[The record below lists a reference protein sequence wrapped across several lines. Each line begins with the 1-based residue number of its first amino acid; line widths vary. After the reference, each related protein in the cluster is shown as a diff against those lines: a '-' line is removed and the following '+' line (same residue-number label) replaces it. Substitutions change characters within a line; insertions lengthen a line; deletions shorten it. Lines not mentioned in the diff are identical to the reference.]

1 MMNQQPVLKSITPL
15 IPAGGDIEKSIAFY
29 EQQLGFTTI
38 YTEGN
43 PIEIAI
49 IRRDAAEIILQRNDD
64 RNLAEWT
71 TFRIQVENIEQLYQ
85 ELLAR
90 GGEMIHPNGKLES
103 KPWGMKEFTV
113 LDVAGVGITFY
124 EVDI

>member
-1 MMNQQPVLKSITPL
+1 MNQPSLFKSITPF
-15 IPAGGDIEKSIAFY
+15 IPAGSDVEKSIAFY
-29 EQQLGFTTI
+29 EQKLGFTTI

-64 RNLAEWT
+64 RHLAEWT
-71 TFRIQVENIEQLYQ
+71 TFRIQVDGIEQLYQ
-85 ELLAR
+85 YLLAM
-90 GGEMIHPNGKLES
+90 GGDMIHPNGQLET
-103 KPWGMKEFTV
+103 KPWGRKEFTV

-124 EVDI
+124 E